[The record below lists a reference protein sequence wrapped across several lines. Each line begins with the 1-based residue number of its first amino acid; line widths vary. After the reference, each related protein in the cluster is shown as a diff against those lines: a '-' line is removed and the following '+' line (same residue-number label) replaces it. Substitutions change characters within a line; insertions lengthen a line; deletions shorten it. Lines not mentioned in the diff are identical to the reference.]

1 MDNPEKFTKE
11 EAALLI
17 ELLNKLQISPA
28 HPDAAQTVAL
38 VQSAVRKIENLC
50 LADAVAA
57 TKSA

>member
-17 ELLNKLQISPA
+17 ELLGKLQISPA

-38 VQSAVRKIENLC
+38 VQGAVKKIENL
-50 LADAVAA
+50 
-57 TKSA
+57 TIGE